1 MALSVGT
8 FNLNNLFSRFNYA
21 GSISELPPKPSD
33 EPAIV
38 EEVRLEPPQAGEP
51 QDWVRTF
58 KGRLVKAKDR
68 RDTQRVAD
76 RIAAMDVDVLCV
88 QEVEDERALADFN
101 KRFLGDRYPELIVID
116 GNDPRLIDVG
126 VLSKLP
132 LGAVTTWQHV
142 THPEVEGRV
151 FGRDLLEVELLDASG
166 ATRLTV
172 FNTHLKSHF
181 VDPWNADEKRP
192 RTPEELEEEHRKANE
207 LRHHQ
212 AEAIAAIVADSE
224 RCVVAGDLND
234 PPASPHLA
242 PLPTLGLV
250 DA

>member
-21 GSISELPPKPSD
+21 GTIGELPPDPSD

-38 EEVRLEPPQAGEP
+38 EEVRLEPPRAGEP

-76 RIAAMDVDVLCV
+76 RIGAMDVDVLCV

-101 KRFLGDRYPELIVID
+101 KRFLGGRYPELIVID
-116 GNDPRLIDVG
+116 GKDPRLIDVG

-172 FNTHLKSHF
+172 FKHPPEVALR
-181 VDPWNADEKRP
+181 RP
-192 RTPEELEEEHRKANE
+192 LERG
-207 LRHHQ
+207 R
-212 AEAIAAIVADSE
+212 EAPAH
-224 RCVVAGDLND
+224 AGG
-234 PPASPHLA
+234 A
-242 PLPTLGLV
+242 
-250 DA
+250 